1 MSQQAHPQ
9 SRGGDV
15 SSAAAQGIWARGSLE
30 VDIFCQTNFFDV
42 DILDENNKKD
52 KNKNSS

>member
-1 MSQQAHPQ
+1 M
-9 SRGGDV
+9 

>member
-1 MSQQAHPQ
+1 M
-9 SRGGDV
+9 

-30 VDIFCQTNFFDV
+30 VIFCQTNFFDV